1 MDYQRT
7 EPFLIDCIFSVLNNF
22 FNTKIFTVM
31 KKSFLTLT
39 IVALIALA
47 TQSCETSSSL
57 DEIVVNNEMSD
68 QKATSAQDNTT
79 KPGGGQP

>member
-1 MDYQRT
+1 
-7 EPFLIDCIFSVLNNF
+7 
-22 FNTKIFTVM
+22 M

-39 IVALIALA
+39 IIALIGLVS
-47 TQSCETSSSL
+47 QSCETSSSL

-68 QKATSAQDNTT
+68 QQATSAQDNTT